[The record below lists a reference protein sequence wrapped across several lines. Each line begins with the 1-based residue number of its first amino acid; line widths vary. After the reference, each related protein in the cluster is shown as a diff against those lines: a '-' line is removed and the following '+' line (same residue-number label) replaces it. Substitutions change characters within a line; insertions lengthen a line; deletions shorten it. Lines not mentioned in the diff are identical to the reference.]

1 MGPDLG
7 DNELEEGIH
16 NLGAQQHQHPHGRSS
31 SQEWLPLISMFP
43 GMLQLP
49 PLPSPG
55 DSKTSW

>member
-31 SQEWLPLISMFP
+31 SQEWLPLISVSRDATVAP
-43 GMLQLP
+43 TPVPRRLQ
-49 PLPSPG
+49 
-55 DSKTSW
+55 D

>member
-16 NLGAQQHQHPHGRSS
+16 NSGAQQHQHPHGRSS
-31 SQEWLPLISMFP
+31 SHEWLPLISVSRGATVAP
-43 GMLQLP
+43 LQ
-49 PLPSPG
+49 SPG